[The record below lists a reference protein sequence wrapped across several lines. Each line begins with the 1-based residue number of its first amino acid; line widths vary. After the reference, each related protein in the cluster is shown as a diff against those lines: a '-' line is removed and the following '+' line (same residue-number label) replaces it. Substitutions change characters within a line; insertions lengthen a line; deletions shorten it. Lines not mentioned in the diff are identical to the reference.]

1 MANMDFIA
9 PTGKYENWNVY
20 KLSLIIVDITDLFV
34 KTYLPKFGDRTVDQ
48 MVQAARSCKQNIV
61 EGSVDAATS
70 REMELK
76 LTNVARGSLAELM
89 EDYEDYMRHH
99 DLNIWSVKDPRVSQI
114 RRFSRTHDKPDI
126 YIAQLRE
133 RNAEVFCNTALTL
146 YHQLDYMLYCV
157 MERAK
162 AIFLQ
167 KGGIREEMYRARM
180 AARNNNPN
188 QVNPKDRKIQS
199 NQSNQSNLSE
209 NSPHS
214 NSNRRPAD
222 FSYNSDNTRPSDSSD
237 NSNNSDKPAST

>member
-9 PTGKYENWNVY
+9 PTDKYENWNVY

-76 LTNVARGSLAELM
+76 LTNVAKGSLAELM
-89 EDYEDYMRHH
+89 QDYEDYMRHH
-99 DLNIWSVKDPRVSQI
+99 DLTIWSVKDPRVSQI
-114 RRFSRTHDKPDI
+114 RRFSRMHDKPEI
-126 YIAQLRE
+126 YLTKLRE
-133 RNAEVFCNTALTL
+133 RDAEAFCNITLTL
-146 YHQLDYMLYCV
+146 CHQLDYMLYCV

-167 KGGIREEMYRARM
+167 KGGIREEMYRARI
-180 AARNNNPN
+180 AARNGN
-188 QVNPKDRKIQS
+188 QNQSHQS
-199 NQSNQSNLSE
+199 NQRNQSHLKDGSNQNNLS
-209 NSPHS
+209 
-214 NSNRRPAD
+214 RRPA
-222 FSYNSDNTRPSDSSD
+222 NSSDSS
-237 NSNNSDKPAST
+237 NSSDKNQADR